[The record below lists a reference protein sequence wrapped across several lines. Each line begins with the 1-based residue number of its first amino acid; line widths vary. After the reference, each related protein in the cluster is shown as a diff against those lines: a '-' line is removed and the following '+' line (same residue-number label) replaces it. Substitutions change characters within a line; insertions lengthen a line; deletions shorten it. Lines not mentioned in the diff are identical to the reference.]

1 MTAADAI
8 LDQFVRQFK
17 TLDSLYDRVNDEAW
31 AYADPRLKGVWQWM
45 VHVLET
51 NEYYLGTRGW
61 QDFPFGHR
69 FDLDWEESQAD
80 PVPSQEA
87 MRAYQKDVQAY
98 AVQVLGSVTD
108 EDLLAPESLHPW
120 TGEVYLGKLI
130 YLLRHTQQH
139 IGDINRVLR
148 LNGCD
153 ALQWH

>member
-1 MTAADAI
+1 
-8 LDQFVRQFK
+8 
-17 TLDSLYDRVNDEAW
+17 
-31 AYADPRLKGVWQWM
+31 
-45 VHVLET
+45 
-51 NEYYLGTRGW
+51 
-61 QDFPFGHR
+61 
-69 FDLDWEESQAD
+69 
-80 PVPSQEA
+80 

-98 AVQVLGSVTD
+98 AVQVLGGVTD